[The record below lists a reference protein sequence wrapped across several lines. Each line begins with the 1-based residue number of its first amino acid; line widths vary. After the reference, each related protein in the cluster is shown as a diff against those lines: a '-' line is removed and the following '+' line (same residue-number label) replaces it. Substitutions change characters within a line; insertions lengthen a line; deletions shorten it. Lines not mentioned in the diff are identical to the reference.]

1 MNIQAEKLE
10 IMKMILETENQG
22 ILESIKNIF
31 KKETQSD
38 FRETLTEKQKQE
50 IKEGMKAADS
60 REVVDFDYFIQKY
73 YK

>member
-10 IMKMILETENQG
+10 IMKMILETDNPG

-38 FRETLTEKQKQE
+38 FWETLTEKQKQE
-50 IKEGMKAADS
+50 IKEGLKEADAG
-60 REVVDFDYFIQKY
+60 EVVEYEDFMQKY
-73 YK
+73 RK

>member
-38 FRETLTEKQKQE
+38 FWETLTEKQKQE

>member
-10 IMKMILETENQG
+10 IMKMILETDNPG

-38 FRETLTEKQKQE
+38 FWETLTEKQKQE
-50 IKEGMKAADS
+50 IKEGLKEADTG
-60 REVVDFDYFIQKY
+60 EVVEYESFMQKY
-73 YK
+73 RK